1 METISCTVERIT
13 YHNKDNGYS
22 VIKTRVK
29 NFRDLVTVTG
39 YFAEIHIGS
48 SLEITGEW
56 SNNPKYGRQFSAS
69 EWIETLP
76 ATVGGIE
83 KYLGSGIIKGIG
95 PKTAKK
101 IVEHFGESTIDI
113 IENEPHRLIEIPGL
127 NDNKIS
133 QIHDG
138 FIAQREIRN
147 LVLFLQSCNVNTALA
162 ARIYNEYGMESINII
177 KENPYRLSDEIWG
190 IGFRTADMIAQKI
203 DFGSDRFYRI
213 RSGIMF
219 TLNRIAEDGHCFTD
233 RDQLIKKSSEL
244 LGTEDCN
251 VSMTLD
257 NMIML
262 NEVIR
267 DEEAHYLPPFFFSE
281 RGTAERVK
289 QILSSKEE
297 KPIQNINKSIGGVQ
311 SAIHIQYDDIQ
322 LNAIKCALQ
331 NKITIIT
338 GGPGTGKT
346 TTTVGIIQAL
356 KINEYRILLA
366 APTGKAA
373 KRLTETTGMQAK
385 TLHRLLEYNQKN
397 GCKKDENN
405 PLKCDVVIIDECSM
419 IDIIL
424 MYNLLKAIPDNAKI
438 IFIGDAD
445 QLPSVGAG
453 NVFSDMIN
461 SGVIPVVRLNR
472 IFRQAEKSMIIK
484 NAHRIKDGVMPD
496 LSVNKNSDFF
506 FIEESDPDKAAFL
519 IKDLCKNRL
528 PAKYQLNPLK
538 DIQVLTP
545 MTKGAAGVTA
555 LNMILQKALNNEN
568 VSLSSCGIEYKLNDK
583 VMQIRNNYDKDIY
596 NGDTG
601 TISRI
606 DIQSGAID
614 VLFDGKTVH
623 YEKDELDELTLS
635 YATTIHKSQGSEFSF
650 VIIPILKSHKILL
663 QRNLLYTGI
672 TRAKR
677 MLILVGDKQAI
688 QWAVSNNNVVKRNT
702 LLMKRLQL
710 TTIKSE

>member
-1 METISCTVERIT
+1 
-13 YHNKDNGYS
+13 
-22 VIKTRVK
+22 
-29 NFRDLVTVTG
+29 
-39 YFAEIHIGS
+39 
-48 SLEITGEW
+48 
-56 SNNPKYGRQFSAS
+56 
-69 EWIETLP
+69 
-76 ATVGGIE
+76 
-83 KYLGSGIIKGIG
+83 
-95 PKTAKK
+95 
-101 IVEHFGESTIDI
+101 
-113 IENEPHRLIEIPGL
+113 
-127 NDNKIS
+127 
-133 QIHDG
+133 
-138 FIAQREIRN
+138 
-147 LVLFLQSCNVNTALA
+147 
-162 ARIYNEYGMESINII
+162 
-177 KENPYRLSDEIWG
+177 
-190 IGFRTADMIAQKI
+190 
-203 DFGSDRFYRI
+203 
-213 RSGIMF
+213 
-219 TLNRIAEDGHCFTD
+219 
-233 RDQLIKKSSEL
+233 
-244 LGTEDCN
+244 
-251 VSMTLD
+251 
-257 NMIML
+257 
-262 NEVIR
+262 
-267 DEEAHYLPPFFFSE
+267 
-281 RGTAERVK
+281 
-289 QILSSKEE
+289 
-297 KPIQNINKSIGGVQ
+297 
-311 SAIHIQYDDIQ
+311 
-322 LNAIKCALQ
+322 
-331 NKITIIT
+331 
-338 GGPGTGKT
+338 
-346 TTTVGIIQAL
+346 
-356 KINEYRILLA
+356 
-366 APTGKAA
+366 
-373 KRLTETTGMQAK
+373 
-385 TLHRLLEYNQKN
+385 
-397 GCKKDENN
+397 
-405 PLKCDVVIIDECSM
+405 
-419 IDIIL
+419 
-424 MYNLLKAIPDNAKI
+424 
-438 IFIGDAD
+438 
-445 QLPSVGAG
+445 
-453 NVFSDMIN
+453 
-461 SGVIPVVRLNR
+461 
-472 IFRQAEKSMIIK
+472 
-484 NAHRIKDGVMPD
+484 MPD